1 MTESEARLFVA
12 QKTAQYESGLINL
25 DLYLSYLNSIQWST
39 MPTTSGY
46 RDYLHEYVDSI
57 IQENS

>member
-1 MTESEARLFVA
+1 MTEKEARVYIA

-25 DLYLSYLNSIQWST
+25 ELYLSYLNSIDWNT
-39 MPTTSGY
+39 MPTTLGY